1 MLCPHCD
8 HEVNEDSIDSLEG
21 ICPMCE
27 GSLSKSSSMWD
38 DAGEYDREYEGDDF
52 DDELESEIDKELK
65 PKGKSKG
72 KAIVI
77 EDEEINVDFDDEED
91 AEDLDE

>member
-8 HEVNEDSIDSLEG
+8 YEINDDGIDALDG

-38 DAGEYDREYEGDDF
+38 DPGDHEREYNDNDF
-52 DDELESEIDKELK
+52 DDEFNEEEKVKTQNES
-65 PKGKSKG
+65 PT
-72 KAIVI
+72 
-77 EDEEINVDFDDEED
+77 DDENSD
-91 AEDLDE
+91 DIDSLDSF